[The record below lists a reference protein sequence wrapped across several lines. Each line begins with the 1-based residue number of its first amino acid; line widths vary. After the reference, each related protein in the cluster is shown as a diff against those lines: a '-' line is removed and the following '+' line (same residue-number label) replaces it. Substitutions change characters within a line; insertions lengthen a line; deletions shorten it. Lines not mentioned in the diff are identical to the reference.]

1 MPGTISTSIVKT
13 LYLCRKNRPCLGR
26 SSQRRQD
33 SQIPARSFGTGPS
46 HAGYREGE
54 RFLFGNVLLTIWRYR
69 AGKIYM
75 VEEEL
80 GKAGAESGGPLG
92 MPEGTSLNSGKVVI
106 A

>member
-1 MPGTISTSIVKT
+1 
-13 LYLCRKNRPCLGR
+13 
-26 SSQRRQD
+26 
-33 SQIPARSFGTGPS
+33 
-46 HAGYREGE
+46 
-54 RFLFGNVLLTIWRYR
+54 
-69 AGKIYM
+69 M